1 MTYTQIKELQ
11 EQGYTIL
18 RNKIPINSLDKL
30 SIAIDKSFIE
40 HRKIQIKNNND
51 IKTEGVALH
60 VLLNDP
66 IFIDLLKYLQDI
78 GFIDDLQ
85 NNFFNSKCILNSFS
99 ALDNL
104 PNQPNFSAVV
114 HRDLRF
120 YSGDFPIMINCL
132 VMVDNF
138 TKENGGTYL
147 LPKSHLEKRKPT
159 NEEFFSKAEQAV
171 GQRGDILIFNANVW
185 HSSAPN
191 KTQDHRRAIPITFSK
206 SFMKQL
212 LDYPRAIG
220 YNKMDEFDYNFQQLL
235 GYHSRVPSSL
245 DEWYQP
251 EDKRFYKKDQ
261 D

>member
-1 MTYTQIKELQ
+1 MTNNEIFELKDK
-11 EQGYTIL
+11 GYTIL
-18 RNKIPINSLDKL
+18 RNKISSDWLDKL
-30 SIAIDKSFIE
+30 SVAIDKSFIN
-40 HRKIQIKNNND
+40 HRKIQIENNND

-60 VLLNDP
+60 VMLNDS
-66 IFIDLLKYLQDI
+66 IFIDFLKHLQNVGFIQELQD
-78 GFIDDLQ
+78 
-85 NNFFNSKCILNSFS
+85 NFFESKCILNSFS

-104 PNQPNFSAVV
+104 PNQPNFSAAV

-120 YSGDFPIMINCL
+120 YSGDFPIMVNCL
-132 VMVDNF
+132 VMVDDF
-138 TKENGGTYL
+138 TVENGGTYL
-147 LPKSHLEKRKPT
+147 LAKSHLEKRKPSDD
-159 NEEFFSKAEQAV
+159 EFFANANQAT
-171 GQRGDILIFNANVW
+171 GKRGDILIFNANVW

-191 KTQDHRRAIPITFSK
+191 KTQEHRRAIPITISK

-220 YNKMDEFDYNFQQLL
+220 YSKIDEFDYEFQQLL

-251 EDKRFYKKDQ
+251 ENKRFYKKDQ

>member
-1 MTYTQIKELQ
+1 MKDIEKLELKDK
-11 EQGYTIL
+11 GYTIL
-18 RNKIPINSLDKL
+18 RNRVSTEWLDIL
-30 SIAIDKSFIE
+30 SDAIDRSFME
-40 HRKIQIKNNND
+40 HRKIQIENNND
-51 IKTEGVALH
+51 IRTEGVALH
-60 VLLNDP
+60 VLLSDP
-66 IFIDLLKYLQDI
+66 VFIKFLKYLQDI
-78 GFIDDLQ
+78 GFTKELQ
-85 NNFFNSKCILNSFS
+85 DNFFNSKCILNSFS
-99 ALDNL
+99 ALNNL

-147 LPKSHLEKRKPT
+147 LSKSHLEERKPSDD
-159 NEEFFSKAEQAV
+159 EFFSKADQAV
-171 GQRGDILIFNANVW
+171 GKRGDILIFNANVW

-191 KTQDHRRAIPITFSK
+191 KTQNDRRAIPITISK

-220 YNKMDEFDYNFQQLL
+220 YNKIGEFDYEFQQLL
-235 GYHSRVPSSL
+235 GYHSRVPASL

-251 EDKRFYKKDQ
+251 ENKRFYKKDQ

>member
-1 MTYTQIKELQ
+1 MTNEEINELKTK
-11 EQGYTIL
+11 GYTIL
-18 RNKIPINSLDKL
+18 RNKVSLDWLNKL

-60 VLLNDP
+60 VILNDF
-66 IFIDLLKYLQDI
+66 IFIEFLKHLQNI
-78 GFIDDLQ
+78 GFIQELQ
-85 NNFFNSKCILNSFS
+85 DNFFESKCILNSFS

-104 PNQPNFSAVV
+104 PNQPNFSATI

-120 YSGDFPIMINCL
+120 YSGDFPIMLNCL

-147 LPKSHLEKRKPT
+147 LPKSHLERRKPSD
-159 NEEFFSKAEQAV
+159 EEFFNNAIQATGEQ
-171 GQRGDILIFNANVW
+171 GDILIFNANVW

-191 KTQDHRRAIPITFSK
+191 TTQEHRRAIPITISK

-220 YNKMDEFDYNFQQLL
+220 YDKMEDFDYELQQLL

-251 EDKRFYKKDQ
+251 ENNRFYKKDQ

>member
-1 MTYTQIKELQ
+1 MTQNEILELKN
-11 EQGYTIL
+11 EGYTIL
-18 RNKIPINSLDKL
+18 RNKISSDWLDKL
-30 SIAIDKSFIE
+30 STAIDKSFIE

-60 VLLNDP
+60 AILNDS
-66 IFIDLLKYLQDI
+66 IFLDFLKYLQDI
-78 GFIDDLQ
+78 GFIKELQ
-85 NNFFNSKCILNSFS
+85 DNFFESKCILNSFS

-120 YSGDFPIMINCL
+120 YSGDFPMLINCL
-132 VMVDNF
+132 VMVDDF
-138 TKENGGTYL
+138 TVENGGTYL
-147 LPKSHLEKRKPT
+147 LPKSHLEKRKPSD
-159 NEEFFSKAEQAV
+159 EEFFANVDQAT
-171 GQRGDILIFNANVW
+171 GKRGDILIFNANVW

-191 KTQDHRRAIPITFSK
+191 KTQEHRRAIPITFSR

-220 YNKMDEFDYNFQQLL
+220 YDKINKFNYKFQQLL
-235 GYHSRVPSSL
+235 GYHSRVPASL
-245 DEWYQP
+245 NEWYQP